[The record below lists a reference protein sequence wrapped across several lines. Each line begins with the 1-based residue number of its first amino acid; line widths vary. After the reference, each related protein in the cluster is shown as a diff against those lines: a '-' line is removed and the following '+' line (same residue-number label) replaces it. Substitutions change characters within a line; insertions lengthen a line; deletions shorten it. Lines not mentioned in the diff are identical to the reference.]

1 VFLKSP
7 RAPLAIGEFMGLL
20 GRFKAPKGTVSVTL
34 EKGEYSLREPLTG
47 KINVS
52 AAEDFDI
59 DEVRLEIWVNEFTRA
74 SQSQNVG
81 GTTRSVTAQQDNV
94 IHNAKTTVSGRIHAS
109 NGFSQ
114 DFPFSINLPS
124 GVPPTYR
131 GRNANNSWKIKG
143 VLAVKG
149 RPDIT
154 GHETEIQ
161 VNP

>member
-1 VFLKSP
+1 
-7 RAPLAIGEFMGLL
+7 MGLL

-34 EKGEYSLREPLTG
+34 DKGEYSLREPLAG

-52 AAEDFDI
+52 ATEDFDI

-81 GTTRSVTAQQDNV
+81 GTMQNVTAQQDNT
-94 IHNAKTTVSGRIHAS
+94 IHKGKTTVAGGMHAS
-109 NGFSQ
+109 NGLNQ
-114 DFPFSINLPS
+114 DLPFSINLPS

-143 VLAVKG
+143 VIAVKG
-149 RPDIT
+149 RPDVT
-154 GHETEIQ
+154 GHEMEIQ

>member
-1 VFLKSP
+1 
-7 RAPLAIGEFMGLL
+7 MGLL
-20 GRFKAPKGTVSVTL
+20 GKFKAPKGTVAVTL

-59 DEVRLEIWVNEFTRA
+59 DEARLEIWVNEFTRA
-74 SQSQNVG
+74 SQNQNIA
-81 GTTRSVTAQQDNV
+81 GTMRSITAEQNNTIHKGKMTVT
-94 IHNAKTTVSGRIHAS
+94 GRMHVS

-124 GVPPTYR
+124 GIPPTYR

-154 GHETEIQ
+154 GYEMEIQ

>member
-1 VFLKSP
+1 
-7 RAPLAIGEFMGLL
+7 MGLL
-20 GRFKAPKGTVSVTL
+20 GRFKAPKGTVSVAL
-34 EKGEYSLREPLTG
+34 DKGEYSLREPLTG

-52 AAEDFDI
+52 TTEDFDI
-59 DEVRLEIWVNEFTRA
+59 DEVRLEVWVDEFTRA

-81 GTTRSVTAQQDNV
+81 GTTRTVTAEQNNA
-94 IHNAKTTVSGRIHAS
+94 IHKGKTTVAGRMHAS
-109 NGFSQ
+109 NGFNQ

-131 GRNANNSWKIKG
+131 GHNANNSWKIKG

-149 RPDIT
+149 RPDVT
-154 GHETEIQ
+154 GHEMEIQ

>member
-1 VFLKSP
+1 
-7 RAPLAIGEFMGLL
+7 MGLL

-34 EKGEYSLREPLTG
+34 DKGEYSLREPLTG

-52 AAEDFDI
+52 TAEDFDI
-59 DEVRLEIWVNEFTRA
+59 DEVRVEILVNEFTRA

-81 GTTRSVTAQQDNV
+81 GTTRSVTAEQNNE
-94 IHNAKTTVSGRIHAS
+94 IHKGKTTVAGRMHAS
-109 NGFSQ
+109 NGLNQ

-124 GVPPTYR
+124 GIPPTYR

-149 RPDIT
+149 RPDVT
-154 GHETEIQ
+154 GHEMEIQ
-161 VNP
+161 VTP